1 MRCGGVTRR
10 RHALLTLPVAALA
23 SLAVAAPASADTL
36 LAAAPGAR
44 NVAYGGGY
52 VAWAAPESDGF
63 RLVVRAPDG
72 AISTPDIPPFA
83 SAPDPS
89 IGSTSFAI
97 GGRRLLLLYARQ
109 DASGDSDVYAYD
121 LRRGGPERRVTGL
134 SSDRYDESAPS
145 MAFGR
150 YAVVRAGGRVNGVVT
165 GTLARPAV
173 RRLSNAIASETAIN
187 ASRVAYATRS
197 GVIVRR
203 ASGKGR
209 ALTIAA
215 PGAHSLALTRYQA
228 AWLLPNG
235 RLQLTQRF
243 AGSGGPYQLVVRD
256 APRQPAGITSFA
268 TGASFNNAVFVDAE
282 GVRKAEPPLFR

>member
-1 MRCGGVTRR
+1 MTK
-10 RHALLTLPVAALA
+10 HALLSLPIVALA
-23 SLAVAAPASADTL
+23 SLAAAAPASADSL
-36 LAAAPGAR
+36 LAAAPDAR

-52 VAWAAPESDGF
+52 AAWAVPEGDGF
-63 RLVVRAPDG
+63 GLVVRAPDG
-72 AISTPDIPPFA
+72 TVSTPDLPRFA
-83 SAPDPS
+83 NAPDPS

-97 GGRRLLLLYARQ
+97 GGRRLLLLYVRQ

-121 LRRGGPERRVTGL
+121 LRNGGAERRLRGL
-134 SSDRYDESAPS
+134 SSDRYDETAPS

-150 YAVVRAGGRVNGVVT
+150 YAVVRSGGRVNGVVT
-165 GTLARPAV
+165 GALGRRGV
-173 RRLSNAIASETAIN
+173 RRISRAIASETATN
-187 ASRVAYATRS
+187 GSRVAYATRS
-197 GVIVRR
+197 RVVVRR
-203 ASGKGR
+203 ASGEGR
-209 ALTIAA
+209 ALTIRA

-228 AWLLPNG
+228 AWLVRGG

-282 GVRKAEPPLFR
+282 GVKNASPTLFR